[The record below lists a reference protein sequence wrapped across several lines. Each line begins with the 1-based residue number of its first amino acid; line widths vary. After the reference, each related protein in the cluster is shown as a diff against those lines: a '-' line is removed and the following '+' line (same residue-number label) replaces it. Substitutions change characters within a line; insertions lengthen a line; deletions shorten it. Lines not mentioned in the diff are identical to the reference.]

1 MLAINNKLT
10 CERLTIP
17 DDIEAL
23 AVTINITK
31 NKKLIFGIVYTPPN
45 SSDAYH
51 SSFFN
56 FIRTL
61 PQSNNIVIVGDFN
74 YPDIDWLTLSGTNL
88 NSSLFCDLIFDTNL
102 VQLVETSTHSAGTH
116 IGPCTH

>member
-1 MLAINNKLT
+1 MTEVSRGGGVMLAINNKLT

-23 AVTINITK
+23 AVTINNTK

-51 SSFFN
+51 SSVFKLY
-56 FIRTL
+56 T
-61 PQSNNIVIVGDFN
+61 
-74 YPDIDWLTLSGTNL
+74 YLTA
-88 NSSLFCDLIFDTNL
+88 
-102 VQLVETSTHSAGTH
+102 E
-116 IGPCTH
+116 